1 MTTLAQPLFDRGGW
15 WDPACREFAS
25 LRAVTEYRL
34 QLLRQW
40 LPGLAAMRTVDL
52 GCGGGLLAVPLA
64 RAGAAVVGV
73 DVARQALR
81 AAHERRAERLLPIAG
96 DLHAVPIRS
105 ECAELV
111 LLADVLEHI
120 AAPDLAVAEAARLLR
135 PGGHLF
141 VNTINRTLRS
151 RLFAIW
157 LGEGLGFVP
166 RGTHEWA
173 MFIRPQDLDTMAA
186 AVGLRRVRQEGE
198 SPRLWATLRSGAVQ
212 LRRGRSLAVG
222 YAALFQKASV

>member
-1 MTTLAQPLFDRGGW
+1 M
-15 WDPACREFAS
+15 
-25 LRAVTEYRL
+25 
-34 QLLRQW
+34 
-40 LPGLAAMRTVDL
+40 
-52 GCGGGLLAVPLA
+52 PLA
-64 RAGAAVVGV
+64 RAGARVLGV
-73 DVARQALR
+73 DMARQALR
-81 AAHERRAERLLPIAG
+81 SAHERRAEQLLPIAA

-198 SPRLWATLRSGAVQ
+198 SPRLWATTPRVS
-212 LRRGRSLAVG
+212 
-222 YAALFQKASV
+222 